1 MWSFITIR
9 FCPEPVHVAKFQI
22 AVFLCYDTVVLY
34 VIVEK
39 LAATVFIIEVHE
51 LNCQCC
57 ENLKSHNYNML

>member
-1 MWSFITIR
+1 
-9 FCPEPVHVAKFQI
+9 
-22 AVFLCYDTVVLY
+22 